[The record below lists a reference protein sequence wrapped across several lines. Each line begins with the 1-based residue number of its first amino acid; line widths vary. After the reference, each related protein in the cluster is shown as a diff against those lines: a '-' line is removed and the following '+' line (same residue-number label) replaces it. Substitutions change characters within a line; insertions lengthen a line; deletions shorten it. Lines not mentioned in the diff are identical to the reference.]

1 MSYKNVARSL
11 SLCYAWV
18 FLLLGN
24 LIEDFFIFF
33 STSLWTSCL
42 LLCSRAYAVLFST
55 ENYKKIWQMKW
66 LFWQGNSKRVV
77 LWWINPSKIL
87 RRWAECCLLQL
98 SANAISL
105 EIWLNPYLPI
115 HFLFCFKFK
124 PFSLHY
130 SFNLFSRQNSFRFPF
145 APIWPLNSVGFCI
158 GRYSTQPRKLLN
170 TAWQAQDTPTHAQ
183 WRFTH
188 RAWRPLASHG
198 FWCLQWHAYSSWL
211 YCSYVLLRFFFLF
224 LGNCILL
231 VEIVYICW
239 RRQ

>member
-1 MSYKNVARSL
+1 MQ
-11 SLCYAWV
+11 
-18 FLLLGN
+18 FLWRYDS
-24 LIEDFFIFF
+24 I
-33 STSLWTSCL
+33 
-42 LLCSRAYAVLFST
+42 
-55 ENYKKIWQMKW
+55 
-66 LFWQGNSKRVV
+66 
-77 LWWINPSKIL
+77 
-87 RRWAECCLLQL
+87 
-98 SANAISL
+98 
-105 EIWLNPYLPI
+105 PYLPI

-224 LGNCILL
+224 LGELYLASRNRVHLL
-231 VEIVYICW
+231 KKAIVDHWARCWKFSKSSGVSPVAIVLYARFSNKLLYGKLLIVVVCKGMIGVSICYIIT
-239 RRQ
+239 